1 MRNELKDATEAIHD
15 RIDHAV
21 GALPLLSE
29 KDYAAFLGAQYTARS
44 IVERALAKQSPPE
57 PGSPPS
63 QLQALEADLADL
75 GASPRSGETT
85 IDLRNEYEALGAAWV
100 LAGSSMGN
108 RTILAQRRRAGLT
121 NAERFLS
128 DAAMPRYFKQLLRTM
143 DSFNGQ
149 PMVDDAICG
158 ASKAF
163 AVFETCFESIG
174 LEKAA

>member
-1 MRNELKDATEAIHD
+1 MRNELKDATAAIHD

-44 IVERALAKQSPPE
+44 IVERALARRSPPRIG
-57 PGSPPS
+57 PPPS
-63 QLQALEADLADL
+63 QLAALEADLEDL
-75 GASPRSGETT
+75 GTSPKPGEMTL
-85 IDLRNEYEALGAAWV
+85 DLRNEYEALGAAWV

-121 NAERFLS
+121 NAHRFLG
-128 DAAMPRYFKQLLRTM
+128 DAEMPCYFKQLLRAM
-143 DSFNGQ
+143 NSASGQ
-149 PMVDDAICG
+149 PMVEGAICG
-158 ASKAF
+158 ARNAF
-163 AVFETCFESIG
+163 AVFETSFESIG